1 MDWCTDA
8 GRPDPDREPPR
19 RAEEGK
25 SRQGSECEF
34 DSARREDD
42 GKCYDERELDPRQQ
56 DDACIINPASP

>member
-1 MDWCTDA
+1 MPDGLILTDSHL
-8 GRPDPDREPPR
+8 
-19 RAEEGK
+19 AEGE
-25 SRQGSECEF
+25 SRQGSACEF